1 MRLASSARAASSG
14 VSRTCRS
21 FARACRGTATCGCG
35 WRRRDRHR
43 LAAERDGGTAGTVEA
58 VAVGM
63 EAVGLP
69 GAHADRGQAVGRDDR
84 LDLVEV
90 VAEVADGAP
99 DVAPLLL
106 LGEVAA
112 HHEIGEGAEGDH
124 VLGEDRAGAPRSRRR
139 DSAWTACRTMFARR
153 PGRRDARG

>member
-1 MRLASSARAASSG
+1 MWVWVATNGSPTFLRPSATVVRP
-14 VSRTCRS
+14 RP
-21 FARACRGTATCGCG
+21 
-35 WRRRDRHR
+35 
-43 LAAERDGGTAGTVEA
+43 VEA

-69 GAHADRGQAVGRDDR
+69 HAHADRGQPVGRDDG

-106 LGEVAA
+106 LGELAA
-112 HHEIGEGAEGDH
+112 
-124 VLGEDRAGAPRSRRR
+124 
-139 DSAWTACRTMFARR
+139 
-153 PGRRDARG
+153 DA